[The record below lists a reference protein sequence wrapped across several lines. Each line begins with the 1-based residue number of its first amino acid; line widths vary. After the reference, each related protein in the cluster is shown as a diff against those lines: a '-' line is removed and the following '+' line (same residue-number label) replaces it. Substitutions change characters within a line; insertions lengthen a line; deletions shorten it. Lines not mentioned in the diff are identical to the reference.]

1 MFYRV
6 SGRLPRRQ
14 VHAPHYAMHID
25 GQTGHVIKLWP
36 TTAQEL
42 GIKSSGDPIEGV
54 TGPVK
59 LTPEQYAAK
68 RDRLLELSS
77 RVWSAFA
84 AKRPADEEGIR
95 PLLEEYWALFGE
107 TVLPEVAPFY
117 LEAESEFF
125 VWLRSAT

>member
-1 MFYRV
+1 
-6 SGRLPRRQ
+6 
-14 VHAPHYAMHID
+14 MHID

-117 LEAESEFF
+117 LEAASEFF